1 MNKQLIIQK
10 LNENPFKP
18 LVDIVYEILL
28 NEIINFNFLPETKI
42 VETKIALSLGVSR
55 TPVREA
61 INLLEKEGF
70 VQKLNGKCNIVAP
83 FDANDYFDLNN
94 FRFVLEP
101 LAAGYAAM
109 RITDEELNQLYKLT
123 VKIESAYQSGEFK
136 EFSKAENDFHEYI
149 ILCSKNKYLIE
160 AYENI
165 HPKMKRYR
173 VYITADSSL
182 YDFLGQEHHFIYNSI
197 KLKNKEVAEA
207 ALKRHISL
215 LTTKSENEMYIYN
228 NKIIQKKL
236 EVMNQLTQK

>member
-1 MNKQLIIQK
+1 MNKQLTIKK

-28 NEIINFNFLPETKI
+28 NEIINFNLLPQNKI
-42 VETKIALSLGVSR
+42 VESKIAEILGVSR

-70 VQKLNGKCNIVAP
+70 VQKINGKCTIIAP

-101 LAAGYAAM
+101 LAAGYAAL
-109 RITDEELNQLYKLT
+109 RITDEELDQLYQYT
-123 VKIESAYQSGEFK
+123 VKLEVAYRSGQFK
-136 EFSKAENDFHEYI
+136 EFFKAENDFHEYI
-149 ILCSKNKYLIE
+149 IICSKNKYLIE

-182 YDFLGQEHHFIYNSI
+182 YDFLGQEHLFIYNSI
-197 KLKNKEVAEA
+197 KLKNKDVAEA

-215 LTTKSENEMYIYN
+215 LTTKSENEIYMDN

-236 EVMNQLTQK
+236 EVMNQLSQK